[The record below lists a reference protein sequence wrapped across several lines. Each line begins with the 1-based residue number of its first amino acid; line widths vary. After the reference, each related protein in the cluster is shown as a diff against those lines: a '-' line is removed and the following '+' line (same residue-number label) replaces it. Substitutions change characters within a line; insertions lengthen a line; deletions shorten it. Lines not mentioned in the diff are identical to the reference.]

1 MSLHETTF
9 GFLTPTED
17 QKDRMVIV
25 RSAAADYAKT
35 LERELPEGPDK
46 TYILRKLRTVAMWAN
61 VAITRHSDGTPRLDQ
76 E

>member
-46 TYILRKLRTVAMWAN
+46 THIMRKLRTVAMWAN
-61 VAITRHSDGTPRLDQ
+61 VAITRHSDGTPRQDQ